1 MKPYT
6 RPKKTILL
14 AFPNVSDIDYL
25 TRLLSS
31 HEYRIIRANSFL
43 TLIEALDRFKVHLLI
58 ADVKLADISMAAF
71 LPFLRKRFSDIKVI
85 IAMKNYSPELEL
97 TLRQYNILY
106 VMRWPINGELFMSVV
121 EKGLKRFERGLV
133 SI

>member
-1 MKPYT
+1 MKLYMI
-6 RPKKTILL
+6 PKKTVLL
-14 AFPNVSDIDYL
+14 AFPNTSDMDYL

-31 HEYRIIRANSFL
+31 HEYRIIRADSFI

-58 ADVKLADISMAAF
+58 SDVKLADISMAAF

-106 VMRWPINGELFMSVV
+106 VMRWPINGELFISVV
-121 EKGLKRFERGLV
+121 EKGFEKFERELIYV
-133 SI
+133 

>member
-1 MKPYT
+1 
-6 RPKKTILL
+6 
-14 AFPNVSDIDYL
+14 
-25 TRLLSS
+25 
-31 HEYRIIRANSFL
+31 
-43 TLIEALDRFKVHLLI
+43 
-58 ADVKLADISMAAF
+58 
-71 LPFLRKRFSDIKVI
+71 
-85 IAMKNYSPELEL
+85 MKNYSPELEL

>member
-1 MKPYT
+1 MISNNKI
-6 RPKKTILL
+6 KKTVLL

-31 HEYRIIRANSFL
+31 HEYRIIRANNFL

-58 ADVKLADISMAAF
+58 SEVELADISMDTF

-121 EKGLKRFERGLV
+121 QKGFEKFERELISV
-133 SI
+133 